1 GICLYMNKKG
11 LLNSTITKRLRH
23 IKGFLKS
30 AVRHGI
36 EVNPTYQNYSWVENE
51 LDVIALTLEELSRL
65 EQLDLSNN
73 KRLEKVRDVFLF
85 GCYTGLRYSDF
96 SKLKR
101 EHIKGNYL
109 KFTSTKT
116 KTL

>member
-1 GICLYMNKKG
+1 STWKVYNTINQMILDYEKSSIKRHLVKEIDYTYIKGICLYMNKKG

-73 KRLEKVRDVFLF
+73 KRLEKVRDVF
-85 GCYTGLRYSDF
+85 
-96 SKLKR
+96 
-101 EHIKGNYL
+101 
-109 KFTSTKT
+109 
-116 KTL
+116 